1 MTRSGISSIL
11 ITGAA
16 GQIGSELTPKLRE
29 KYGRENVVASDIRD
43 PSGSLSD
50 DGPYE
55 TLDVTDKEK
64 MVGIVKEY
72 EIDAIYHLAAL
83 LSATGE
89 MNPQLAWRVNIGGL
103 YNVLEVARELDLT
116 RVFNPSSIAAFGP
129 ETPKVL
135 TPQETI
141 LRPKTIYGITKVAGE
156 LLGDYYFHKYGVDV
170 RGIRFPG
177 VISNV
182 ALPGGGT
189 TDYAVEI
196 FYEAIKHGRY
206 ECFVKEDTVL
216 PMIYMPDCLKSMF
229 VLMEADLSRL
239 EHHTDFNLAGMGFS
253 AGELAA
259 EIGKHIPEFTVVY
272 KPDYRQEIAN
282 TWPKTIDDSIAREEW
297 GWEPDYDLASM
308 TEDML
313 EKLKV
318 RYNKGNL

>member
-1 MTRSGISSIL
+1 MTRSGISNIL

-29 KYGRENVVASDIRD
+29 IYGKENVVASDIRE
-43 PSGSLSD
+43 PSSSLKD
-50 DGPYE
+50 GGPYE

-64 MVGIVKEY
+64 MAGLVKEH
-72 EIDAIYHLAAL
+72 EIDTIFHLAAL

-89 MNPQLAWRVNIGGL
+89 MNPQLAWRVNMGGL
-103 YNVLEVARELDLT
+103 YNVLDVARELDLT

-141 LRPKTIYGITKVAGE
+141 LRPKTIYGVTKVAGE

-182 ALPGGGT
+182 APPGGGT

-196 FYEAIKHGRY
+196 FYEAFKRGHY

-216 PMIYMPDCLKSMF
+216 PMIYMPDCLKAMF
-229 VLMEADLSRL
+229 VLMEADISRL
-239 EHHTDFNLAGMGFS
+239 DHHTDFNLAGMSFS
-253 AGELAA
+253 AEELAA
-259 EIGKHIPEFTVVY
+259 EIKKHIPEFTVVY
-272 KPDYRQEIAN
+272 KPDYRQEIAD
-282 TWPKTIDDSIAREEW
+282 TWPKTIDDSYARKEW
-297 GWEPDYDLASM
+297 GWKPDYDLASM

-313 EKLKV
+313 EKLRV
-318 RYNKGNL
+318 RYDEGNL

>member
-1 MTRSGISSIL
+1 MSHIL

-29 KYGRENVVASDIRD
+29 KYGQENVVASDIRD
-43 PSGSLSD
+43 PSSSLRN

-64 MVGIVKEY
+64 MAGLVKEY
-72 EIDAIYHLAAL
+72 EIDTIYHLASL
-83 LSATGE
+83 LSVTGE

-116 RVFNPSSIAAFGP
+116 RVFNPSPIAAFGP

-141 LRPKTIYGITKVAGE
+141 LRPKTLYGVTKVTGE

-182 ALPGGGT
+182 APPGGGT

-196 FYEAIKHGRY
+196 FYEAIKHGSY

-216 PMIYMPDCLKSMF
+216 PMIYMPDCLKSML
-229 VLMEADLSRL
+229 VLMESDISKL
-239 EHHTDFNLAGMGFS
+239 EHHTDFNLAGMSFS

-259 EIGKHIPEFTVVY
+259 GIEKHIPEFTVVY
-272 KPDYRQEIAN
+272 KPDCRQEIAD
-282 TWPKTIDDSIAREEW
+282 TWPKTVDDSFARKEW
-297 GWEPDYDLASM
+297 GWKPDYDLASM

-313 EKLKV
+313 ETLKV
-318 RYNKGNL
+318 RYEKGNL

>member
-1 MTRSGISSIL
+1 LTRSGISNIL

-16 GQIGSELTPKLRE
+16 GQIGSELAPKLRE

-43 PSGSLSD
+43 PSSSLRD

-55 TLDVTDKEK
+55 TLDVTNKEK
-64 MVGIVKEY
+64 MTELVKEY
-72 EIDAIYHLAAL
+72 EIDTIYHLASL

-89 MNPQLAWRVNIGGL
+89 MSPQLAWRVNIGGL

-129 ETPKVL
+129 ETPKVS

-141 LRPKTIYGITKVAGE
+141 LRPKTIYGVTKVAGE

-182 ALPGGGT
+182 APPGGGT

-196 FYEAIKHGRY
+196 FYEAIKRGHY
-206 ECFVKEDTVL
+206 ECFVKEDTAL
-216 PMIYMPDCLKSMF
+216 PMIYMPDCLKSML
-229 VLMEADLSRL
+229 VLMESDVSKL
-239 EHHTDFNLAGMGFS
+239 EHHTDFNLAGMSFS

-272 KPDYRQEIAN
+272 KPDYRQEIAD

-313 EKLKV
+313 EKLKA
-318 RYNKGNL
+318 RYNKGYL

>member
-1 MTRSGISSIL
+1 LTRSGISRIL

-16 GQIGSELTPKLRE
+16 GQIGSELTPKLRKE
-29 KYGRENVVASDIRD
+29 YGRENVVASDLRE
-43 PSGSLSD
+43 PSGSLTDS
-50 DGPYE
+50 GPYKI
-55 TLDVTDKEK
+55 LDVTDKKK
-64 MVGIVKEY
+64 MAGIVREY
-72 EIDAIYHLAAL
+72 EIDTIFHLAAL

-116 RVFNPSSIAAFGP
+116 RVFNPSSIAVFGP
-129 ETPKVL
+129 ETPKAL

-141 LRPKTIYGITKVAGE
+141 LRPKTIYGITKVTGE

-177 VISNV
+177 VISSV
-182 ALPGGGT
+182 SLPGGGT

-216 PMIYMPDCLKSMF
+216 PMIYMPDCLKSML
-229 VLMEADLSRL
+229 VLMESDISSL
-239 EHHTDFNLAGMGFS
+239 EHHTDFNLAGMSFS
-253 AGELAA
+253 AGELAV

-318 RYNKGNL
+318 RYDKGNL